1 MRLWQLEMFAAWR
14 IKKYIKSAIADRR
27 FIMASRNYCAN
38 VGEELEVWSNKLHE
52 LSGKIDRMASID
64 KYRLLPQIEE
74 LHIVMTEMDDRLCE
88 VMTACPT
95 VEALEKE
102 ESGMLGACC

>member
-1 MRLWQLEMFAAWR
+1 MTLPGVHKE
-14 IKKYIKSAIADRR
+14 YIESVIAGSR
-27 FIMASRNYCAN
+27 FGMASRNYCSN
-38 VGEELEVWSNKLHE
+38 VGGELEVWSSKLHD

-64 KYRLLPQIEE
+64 KYRLLSQIEE

-95 VEALEKE
+95 FEAFDKGELNTL
-102 ESGMLGACC
+102 SLS

>member
-1 MRLWQLEMFAAWR
+1 
-14 IKKYIKSAIADRR
+14 
-27 FIMASRNYCAN
+27 MASRNYCVN

-102 ESGMLGACC
+102 ESRTLRLS

>member
-1 MRLWQLEMFAAWR
+1 MP
-14 IKKYIKSAIADRR
+14 
-27 FIMASRNYCAN
+27 
-38 VGEELEVWSNKLHE
+38 
-52 LSGKIDRMASID
+52 SID

-74 LHIVMTEMDDRLCE
+74 LHILVTEMDDRLCE

-102 ESGMLGACC
+102 ELNTLSLSWEIKLLTMENSKRHKAVANARLF